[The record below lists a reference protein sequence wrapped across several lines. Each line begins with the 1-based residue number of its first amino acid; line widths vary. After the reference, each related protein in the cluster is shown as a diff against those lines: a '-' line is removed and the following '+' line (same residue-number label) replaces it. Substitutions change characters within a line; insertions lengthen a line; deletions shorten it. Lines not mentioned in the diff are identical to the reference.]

1 MANYA
6 PPTEETPIFNGKYFT
21 GVNITTQ
28 NGDGRYLKLLAQGD
42 EDMNDNDILNVNQAE
57 VNSVKFSDNTI
68 QTTAFTGS
76 VGLPTGAMITWCSG
90 GAIPSGYLICDGT
103 EYPETSYPDL
113 FATIGNTYGGGP
125 ATNTFKVPDMI
136 NRFIMGASASNGL
149 SGGSNSDFITEANIT
164 PFPPTNIPPPHDPA
178 NTTIAFNSTAGI
190 TNWNYIKGK
199 PAGDG
204 GANMWLPY
212 HNDDNANG
220 DNISLQLNIGTGT
233 GAFDKKPFHYL
244 MVYIIKT

>member
-68 QTTAFTGS
+68 QTTAFSGS
-76 VGLPTGAMITWCSG
+76 VGGVPAGSMITFCG
-90 GAIPSGYLICDGT
+90 GGTIPSGYLVCDGSPVL
-103 EYPETSYPDL
+103 EVDYPDL
-113 FATIGNTYGGGP
+113 FSAIGTTYGNPGG
-125 ATNTFKVPDMI
+125 NRFNLPDMTS
-136 NRFIMGASASNGL
+136 RFIMGATQSIGL

-164 PFPPTNIPPPHDPA
+164 PFPPTNIPPPQNPA
-178 NTTIAFNSTAGI
+178 NTTIAFNSTQGI
-190 TNWNYIKGK
+190 SNWKYIKGK

-233 GAFDKKPFHYL
+233 SAFDKKPFHYL